1 MAAAEF
7 SGARTARSVAL
18 ALCAMMS
25 FQLGGTI
32 AKLMFPAVGA
42 NGTTTLRLVLSALIL
57 GLLTR
62 PWRDPLP
69 RGALLPLLV
78 YGAALAGVNG
88 FFYLAIRTVP
98 IGVSVTIDF
107 LGPLTVAVMFSRRLL
122 DLVWVVLA
130 GCGVVLLLPV
140 AGGVR
145 LDPTGL
151 AFSVAAAASWGVYIL
166 AGRRLGAL
174 VPNSR
179 AAALGIAVGA
189 VLTLPFGFAEAGSR
203 LLSPALLPLALTVAV
218 VSSALPNTL
227 EMMAMT
233 RLPAGVFG
241 VLMSLEPAFG
251 ALFGFILLG
260 ERLDARQL
268 FAIALVIL
276 ASAGVTITAAR
287 ASPVPV

>member
-1 MAAAEF
+1 MAAADA
-7 SGARTARSVAL
+7 SGARMLRPLAL

-25 FQLGGTI
+25 FQLGGSL

-42 NGTTTLRLVLSALIL
+42 NGTTTLRLTLSALIL
-57 GLLTR
+57 CVFTR
-62 PWRDPLP
+62 PWRAPMP
-69 RGALLPLLV
+69 RGALAPLLV

-107 LGPLTVAVMFSRRLL
+107 LGPLAVAVLFSRRPL
-122 DLVWVVLA
+122 DLLWVAMA

-145 LDPTGL
+145 LDPAGL
-151 AFSVAAAASWGVYIL
+151 AFSVAAAASWAVYIL
-166 AGRRLGAL
+166 SGRRLGAL
-174 VPNSR
+174 MPNGR
-179 AAALGIAVGA
+179 AVTLGIAIGA
-189 VLTLPFGFAEAGSR
+189 LLMLPFGFAEAGSR
-203 LLSPALLPLALTVAV
+203 LLSPELLPLAITVAI
-218 VSSALPNTL
+218 VSSALPNIL

-251 ALFGFILLG
+251 ALFGFVLWG
-260 ERLDARQL
+260 EHLNARQL
-268 FAIALVIL
+268 LAIALVIL
-276 ASAGVTITAAR
+276 ASAGVTVAATR
-287 ASPVPV
+287 VSPAPV